1 MIHEK
6 ADTVKDW
13 ETEKDQAQNSFI
25 KSQHSSMRSR
35 AATTKKILGN
45 SDFDLKSTSLK
56 TSDLKSEKGA
66 KDALISPVNAGSKK
80 IALPESNSDNNLR
93 ELEIDD
99 LDFEPEPSN
108 NDQISGNSVSVAKTT
123 AKTSEQIEES
133 KQGTESQLG
142 LSTGTYLGKY
152 NASESS
158 SFIVRAN
165 DNMSASGESYM
176 ERVDVASSTGSYM
189 VRVGDN
195 VSDGQS
201 YMVRVA

>member
-93 ELEIDD
+93 ELEIEG
-99 LDFEPEPSN
+99 LDFEPEPSLIMTRLVVIASLWLRLLPRLQN
-108 NDQISGNSVSVAKTT
+108 K
-123 AKTSEQIEES
+123 S
-133 KQGTESQLG
+133 KNPS
-142 LSTGTYLGKY
+142 K
-152 NASESS
+152 
-158 SFIVRAN
+158 
-165 DNMSASGESYM
+165 
-176 ERVDVASSTGSYM
+176 
-189 VRVGDN
+189 
-195 VSDGQS
+195 
-201 YMVRVA
+201 